1 MRGRAVGTLG
11 RSSYS
16 KQDFDK
22 LRSPEQLDQLLTV
35 TTPKAWLAVVAALVI
50 IAASAAWGFG
60 GKVVQTVPGQ
70 CILVRSGGVRQIV
83 FPYSGQVTDI
93 RPRPGDFVR
102 RGEVVAR
109 LAQPHLVEQILQ
121 TEEQLDELLTVHVS
135 SPSAMTAADQ
145 EEVARLA
152 IRLEE
157 LRRQLETESRVISP
171 YDGRVLQLR
180 ADVFE
185 FVGQGGTLLTMEL
198 AGDQIKDLEAVIYLP
213 VASGQA
219 VHSGMPVEIVPASV
233 RKEEYG
239 FMTGRVVSVSEF
251 PVTAEQMLR
260 VVGNEQLVSLLS
272 GGAAPIE
279 VRADLTLDPSTI
291 SGFHWSSSSGP
302 AVKIAPGTLCTAA
315 VVIGERS
322 PISLL
327 FVD

>member
-1 MRGRAVGTLG
+1 MGTLG
-11 RSSYS
+11 RSGYS
-16 KQDFDK
+16 KQDFEK
-22 LRSPEQLDQLLTV
+22 LRSPEQLDQLLTI
-35 TTPKAWLAVVAALVI
+35 TTPRAWLAVVAALSI

-70 CILVRSGGVRQIV
+70 CILVRSGGVRQVV

-121 TEEQLDELLTVHVS
+121 TEEQLDDLLTAYVS
-135 SPSAMTAADQ
+135 SSSLSAAEQ

-157 LRRQLETESRVISP
+157 LRRQLETESRVVSP
-171 YDGRVLQLR
+171 YDGRVVQLR

-251 PVTAEQMLR
+251 PVTAEQMVR
-260 VVGNEQLVSLLS
+260 VVGNEQLVPLLS

-279 VRADLTLDPSTI
+279 VRADLTLDPSTV
-291 SGFHWSSSSGP
+291 SGFHWSSSNGP
-302 AVKIAPGTLCTAA
+302 AVRIAPGTLCTAA

-322 PISLL
+322 PVSLL
-327 FVD
+327 FGDN